1 MISNAAIE
9 LEVPLSKPTNA
20 YVLPAI
26 VATVRFSGSE
36 PLSSERV
43 SSYTPAVIAARS
55 MRSPLSQ
62 IIFPN
67 ESAIVIERAPK
78 ANFCS

>member
-9 LEVPLSKPTNA
+9 LEVLLSKPAKA

-26 VATVRFSGSE
+26 VATVRFSGSV

-43 SSYTPAVIAARS
+43 SSYTPAVMAARS
-55 MRSPLSQ
+55 IRSPLSQ
-62 IIFPN
+62 TMFPN
-67 ESAIVIERAPK
+67 ESAIVIERAPN